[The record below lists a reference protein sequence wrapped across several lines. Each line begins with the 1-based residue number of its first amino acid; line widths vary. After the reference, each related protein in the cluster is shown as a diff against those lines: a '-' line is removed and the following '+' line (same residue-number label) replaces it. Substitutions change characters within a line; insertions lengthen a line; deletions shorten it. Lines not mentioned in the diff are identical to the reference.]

1 MLPAHPNHRSDADIY
16 AHRDSGDPGCC
27 HHRTAACSNDSA
39 RRNGTSNCDNSRSMI
54 AAPPAWALALTF
66 WLHLLATVT
75 WVGSLSAISF
85 LILPAMQR
93 SLNPETQLVFIE
105 AMQKR
110 LEPIAWFSMSLLVL
124 TGLLQMSVNPHYD
137 GFISVS
143 TQWSLAI
150 LIKHLLGIVMVVVS
164 AIQTWEVIPAIR
176 RAILK
181 SKKTA
186 NAEELNALR
195 GREVLLLRMN
205 FGLSILI
212 LLATAFARAS

>member
-1 MLPAHPNHRSDADIY
+1 MNF
-16 AHRDSGDPGCC
+16 
-27 HHRTAACSNDSA
+27 T
-39 RRNGTSNCDNSRSMI
+39 
-54 AAPPAWALALTF
+54 PPAWALALTF

-75 WVGSLSAISF
+75 WVGSLAAISF
-85 LILPAMQR
+85 LILPAMKR
-93 SLNPETQLVFIE
+93 ALDPEMQLVFIE

-110 LEPIAWFSMSLLVL
+110 LEPIAWFSMSLLLL
-124 TGLLQMSVNPHYD
+124 TGLFQMSVNPHYD
-137 GFISVS
+137 GFLSTS

-150 LIKHLLGIVMVVVS
+150 LTKHLLGIIMVVVS

-181 SKKTA
+181 SKKSN
-186 NAEELNALR
+186 NAEELDALR
-195 GREVLLLRMN
+195 RREILLLRMN